1 MDRKGSKDG
10 LDRMGCGA
18 AGGTSGGT
26 PGRHPPLVRRIG
38 CVAASVA
45 VMALAFAAHGDN
57 GDNGDNGGSRSVRKE
72 RNPPAW
78 DPQYPYNLP
87 SVLSLTAPRTG
98 QAGKALNGV
107 NIRLVNLSNRL
118 PDARIRL
125 LIHGDEDHEVNPD
138 TIKVEVQENG
148 GWKSLPF
155 ELIDEGVMAA
165 IGAEGGGHKER
176 HKSGGFAIGS
186 GMNKI
191 WRLRMTFGTPGTYQ
205 VVAAVS
211 DDNGRTHLAQPQHT
225 DIEVK

>member
-10 LDRMGCGA
+10 LDRAGIGTASGA
-18 AGGTSGGT
+18 SGGT
-26 PGRHPPLVRRIG
+26 PGRHPPLARRIG
-38 CVAASVA
+38 LAASAV
-45 VMALAFAAHGDN
+45 VMALSFAAHGDDD
-57 GDNGDNGGSRSVRKE
+57 GPRSARRE

-87 SVLSLTAPRTG
+87 AVISLTAPKTG

-107 NIRLVNLSNRL
+107 NIRLVNLANRL
-118 PDARIRL
+118 PEARVRL
-125 LIHGDEDHEVNPD
+125 FIHGDGNHEVTPD
-138 TIKVEVQENG
+138 AIKLEVQESG
-148 GWKSLPF
+148 GWKPLPA

-165 IGAEGGGHKER
+165 IGAEGEGHKER

-186 GMNKI
+186 GMNKA
-191 WRLRMTFGTPGTYQ
+191 WRLRITFGAPGTYQ
-205 VVAAVS
+205 VVAAIS